1 MLASNQM
8 LRAVRLPPPSP
19 KAPHLPMAVW
29 SGALP
34 SLRAKRWVARYGR
47 YANPTVAAL
56 AAKMV
61 SLEGAEAAVAFASGT
76 AATAAVVLSLL
87 EPRRLRGRRNI
98 GCNLRE
104 TGLARYYL
112 LRPGAR
118 PGLLGITER
127 SSVFAG
133 FASMPSAAQPP
144 MRLRGRKAL
153 AAMGGEKSL
162 FAPVFPV
169 VA

>member
-1 MLASNQM
+1 
-8 LRAVRLPPPSP
+8 
-19 KAPHLPMAVW
+19 MAVW

-56 AAKMV
+56 AAKIV

-87 EPRRLRGRRNI
+87 APGDELLFLGPLYGGTEGLLRSMGERW
-98 GCNLRE
+98 GLRV
-104 TGLARYYL
+104 TDATTIGLA
-112 LRPGAR
+112 
-118 PGLLGITER
+118 
-127 SSVFAG
+127 
-133 FASMPSAAQPP
+133 AA
-144 MRLRGRKAL
+144 
-153 AAMGGEKSL
+153 
-162 FAPVFPV
+162 